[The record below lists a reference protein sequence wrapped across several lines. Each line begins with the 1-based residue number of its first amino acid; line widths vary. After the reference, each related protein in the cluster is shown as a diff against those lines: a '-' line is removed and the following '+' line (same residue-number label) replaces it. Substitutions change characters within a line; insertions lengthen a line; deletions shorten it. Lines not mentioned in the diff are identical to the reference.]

1 MNGAIIVFMI
11 FKTEVLNFSIGG
23 FSGGYE
29 RIIWQNDKL
38 YHHFDGNGV
47 EDLEEDF
54 TIPSAKDWE
63 EFWNEVDALKV
74 WGWEKDY
81 NDDDVC
87 DGTQWELTIKREGRR
102 KRRIF
107 GSNAYPEPKGT
118 FDSFIKALNKLSKS
132 EIEFEEEEF

>member
-1 MNGAIIVFMI
+1 MA

-38 YHHFDGNGV
+38 YHHFDGNFV
-47 EDLEEDF
+47 EGLEEDF
-54 TIPSAKDWE
+54 TIPSTKDWE
-63 EFWNEVDALKV
+63 EFWDTVDTLKV
-74 WGWEKDY
+74 WSWKKHY
-81 NDDDVC
+81 NNDDVL

-118 FDSFIKALNKLSKS
+118 FESFVKALSKLSKS
-132 EIEFEEEEF
+132 EIEFKEEDF

>member
-1 MNGAIIVFMI
+1 MT

-23 FSGGYE
+23 FSGDYE

-38 YHHFDGNGV
+38 YHFFERNFND
-47 EDLEEDF
+47 EELDKVLDF
-54 TIPSAKDWE
+54 STPSTKDWD
-63 EFWNEVDALKV
+63 EFWDAVDTLKV
-74 WGWEKDY
+74 WSWKKNY
-81 NDDDVC
+81 NNDDVL
-87 DGTQWELTIKREGRR
+87 DGTQWELTIKQAGMR